1 MGLDSVELVMSIED
15 KFGIRIEDSEAEKIY
30 TVQDFADIVFSRIS
44 KNPTDKCLTQIV
56 FYRIRKA
63 LRNLTSTEK
72 EIRPDMKISE
82 LFTQSEL
89 KEKWNQLKTEVG
101 LELPDLVALDFNPE
115 LSSHVK
121 IFGIKTIKR
130 TTPVS
135 KGTLRQLVDWTISL
149 NRDKLIDIEKISSKY
164 EVERIICGITEDRI
178 GVPISEI
185 ELHHSFTNDLGID

>member
-1 MGLDSVELVMSIED
+1 MGLDSVELVMSVEN

-30 TVQDFADIVFSRIS
+30 TVQDFADIVFSRII

-89 KEKWNQLKTEVG
+89 KE
-101 LELPDLVALDFNPE
+101 
-115 LSSHVK
+115 
-121 IFGIKTIKR
+121 IGI
-130 TTPVS
+130 VS
-135 KGTLRQLVDWTISL
+135 VPGDVPPLRSACQ
-149 NRDKLIDIEKISSKY
+149 R
-164 EVERIICGITEDRI
+164 
-178 GVPISEI
+178 
-185 ELHHSFTNDLGID
+185 